1 MIVVLEVM
9 GGLEGE
15 ADATVIP
22 FDSTFGADFSAFMDH
37 PGLPNT
43 VYACHDYSRSVLSPC
58 VDTSKWNR
66 DADAFL
72 VNL

>member
-1 MIVVLEVM
+1 MVVSVEVEE
-9 GGLEGE
+9 GLGGE
-15 ADATVIP
+15 ANASAIS

-43 VYACHDYSRSVLSPC
+43 VYACHDYSRSVLSRC
-58 VDTSKWNR
+58 VDTSKWKS
-66 DADAFL
+66 DADVLL

>member
-1 MIVVLEVM
+1 VIVVLEVM

-43 VYACHDYSRSVLSPC
+43 VYACHDYSRSVLSHSLT
-58 VDTSKWNR
+58 TSKWKC
-66 DADAFL
+66 DADVSL